1 MAPTRGH
8 VAVASDGGV
17 SGVYIH
23 TGASVGVAQGR
34 LPVPQ
39 YRFRIAHRRNPVQ
52 LLERFVMQIR
62 VSSEPALAI
71 EAGALVV
78 PVFSDG
84 RLDGAAAAA
93 DRALDGALT
102 EVFASG
108 EIKGKANEAVLIH
121 AKGLPVKRVLAI
133 GLGDRAKLDP
143 AGLAAYAGTAV
154 RYLGKRKVATFAIAL
169 PLEAQHHVRRSVSF
183 LAEGA
188 LVATIETTTYRTDNE
203 PSSVTDV
210 LVAASA
216 DAHTFDVQALEEG
229 IEHGRIVGAGI
240 NAARLM
246 ALTPANDMTPTHM
259 AKRATELA
267 GEAGLQ
273 VDVLDEARMEKLG
286 MGSLLGV
293 SRGSDEPATLTVLRY
308 EGDPGNPEVLAL
320 VGKGLTFDSGG
331 ISIKPSENM
340 HEMKYDMSGGAAVI
354 GAMFAI
360 GRLKPKVNVMGVV
373 PSSENLPGPRAVK
386 PGDVLR
392 AMNGKT
398 IEVINTDAEG
408 RLILADALCYA
419 RQLGATKLIDCATLT
434 GAMVVALGHA
444 ATGAITND
452 EPFIKQFL
460 AVANT
465 SGERYWQMPLYED
478 YSTAVKSE
486 IADLRNSTGRAG
498 GSLTAAAFLQNFVGT
513 TPWIH
518 LDIAGTAYLDGET
531 SFRAKGPTGV
541 PVRAFVAFVEDLAR
555 IKTHA
560 SNGSTAAPATA

>member
-1 MAPTRGH
+1 
-8 VAVASDGGV
+8 
-17 SGVYIH
+17 
-23 TGASVGVAQGR
+23 
-34 LPVPQ
+34 
-39 YRFRIAHRRNPVQ
+39 
-52 LLERFVMQIR
+52 MQIR
-62 VSSEPALAI
+62 SSSGSALSL
-71 EAGALVV
+71 ETGALVV
-78 PVFSDG
+78 PVFSDA

-93 DRALDGALT
+93 DRELDGALA
-102 EVFASG
+102 EILASG
-108 EIKGKANEAVLIH
+108 EISGKANETALIH

-133 GLGDRAKLDP
+133 GLGDRTKFEPSA
-143 AGLAAYAGTAV
+143 LAAYAGTAV
-154 RYLGKRKVATFAIAL
+154 RYLGKRKVTSVALTL
-169 PLEAQHHVRRSVSF
+169 PLEANHHARRSASF
-183 LAEGA
+183 AAEGA
-188 LVATIETTTYRTDNE
+188 LVATIETTTYRSDNE
-203 PSSVTDV
+203 PNPVADV
-210 LVAASA
+210 LISTWA
-216 DAHTFDVQALEEG
+216 DAHTFDAKAVEEG
-229 IEHGRIVGAGI
+229 VHHGTIVGESV

-246 ALTPANDMTPTHM
+246 ALTPANDMTPTLL
-259 AKRATELA
+259 AGRASELA
-267 GEAGLQ
+267 KHSGLQ
-273 VDVLDEARMEKLG
+273 VDVLDEPRMEKLG

-308 EGDPGNPEVLAL
+308 EGDPGNPEILAL

-354 GAMFAI
+354 GAMSAI
-360 GRLKPKVNVMGVV
+360 GRLKPKLNVIGLV

-419 RQLGATKLIDCATLT
+419 RELGATKIIDCATLT

-444 ATGAITND
+444 ATGAISND
-452 EPFIKQFL
+452 EAFVKHFL
-460 AVANT
+460 TVANG
-465 SGERYWQMPLYED
+465 SGERYWQLPLYDD

-498 GSLTAAAFLQNFVGT
+498 GSLTASAFLQNFVGT

-541 PVRAFVAFVEDLAR
+541 PVRAFVAFVEELAR
-555 IKTHA
+555 TKTHA
-560 SNGSTAAPATA
+560 SNGAAATAATA